1 MTIIGSAF
9 AQLCETRPRVE
20 KRHSGALL
28 ATGKTGISE
37 DCRGGSVR
45 STRARRGISGPSL
58 ALEDEKV
65 APAPGA
71 PLASHFDRSALGR
84 EMVVLV

>member
-1 MTIIGSAF
+1 MSKNATPGHSLLQGRLVFQKIAEEALSAPHEL
-9 AQLCETRPRVE
+9 AVE
-20 KRHSGALL
+20 FPVQVSR
-28 ATGKTGISE
+28 
-37 DCRGGSVR
+37 
-45 STRARRGISGPSL
+45 
-58 ALEDEKV
+58 EDEKV